1 MGFSLMFLRVRHG
14 DLVDADRAGLAD
26 FLAREGLVAPD
37 DAGELRRS
45 SDGEALAFDGRWTD
59 LQLDG
64 LSQEE
69 PVTGGIAHATLSP
82 DEVSFI
88 FRLCVAGKMM
98 VINPQGSPMYI
109 IPAETH
115 VREELPDPE
124 DTVWVGTP
132 VELAQALGSSF
143 GDFST
148 FRDRVIGQ
156 AGPDADEEAVR

>member
-1 MGFSLMFLRVRHG
+1 MFVRVRNG

-26 FLAREGLVAPD
+26 FLTREGLIPPD
-37 DAGELRRS
+37 DSGELRRS
-45 SDGEALAFDGRWTD
+45 SDGEALAFDGHWTD
-59 LQLDG
+59 LELDG

-69 PVTGGIAHATLSP
+69 PVTGRISHATLSP

-88 FRLCVAGKMM
+88 FGLCVAGKMM
-98 VINPQGSPMYI
+98 VVNPQGSPLYI
-109 IPAETH
+109 VPAETH

-124 DTVWVGTP
+124 DTVWVATP
-132 VELAQALGSSF
+132 AELAHALGSSF

-156 AGPDADEEAVR
+156 PGPDAGEESAR